1 MRFAV
6 GLGWY
11 GVVFA
16 FSTLAGAA
24 FHLGIGLGVVTVLPA
39 MVIVDRL
46 FRRRRTP
53 EGDDPTSGLRSG
65 NASR

>member
-1 MRFAV
+1 M
-6 GLGWY
+6 
-11 GVVFA
+11 FA